1 MQYGKLSSDLINI
14 YRAPITCE
22 HHGTGCLRNVSV
34 ALTPDFKL
42 SFLNNDIS
50 SNIVVY
56 FWFPYVNSVL
66 CIICYMLHLTLT
78 STK

>member
-22 HHGTGCLRNVSV
+22 HHGTCCLRNVSV